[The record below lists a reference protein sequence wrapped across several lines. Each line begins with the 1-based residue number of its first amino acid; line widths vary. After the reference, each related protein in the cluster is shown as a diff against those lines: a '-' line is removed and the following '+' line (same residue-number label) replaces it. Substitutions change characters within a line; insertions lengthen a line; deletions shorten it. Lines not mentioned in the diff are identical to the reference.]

1 MKISVN
7 CGHTLVGADS
17 NGREGILNRSVGNKV
32 IDKLRKQGYSVNNST
47 VNSGISLSSVLN
59 KISTIANNSG
69 ADLFISIHHNC
80 CKGTG
85 SYILTYNGV
94 QSAYTRAILGQ
105 LHSFGYKNNGVV
117 ARPDLSVLRKT
128 TMKSMLIEVCF
139 YDNKNDMSM
148 WNAEKISDAIVK
160 GIDPTYTGITTTS
173 EPSVYEVEKAE
184 ENRIALA
191 LAQIKKQE
199 AIDKALAVKERAIAN
214 ASHDENAIQKAEQII
229 ESRAIKLA
237 KQKADIIKQEN
248 ALKKKKAQAKPKPK
262 AQTQKQKQTTTP
274 PTDTTKKRLVFEG
287 ITITLIALV
296 IYLYNGYIEKS
307 ELGVEG
313 L

>member
-1 MKISVN
+1 MKISIN

-17 NGREGILNRSVGNKV
+17 NGREGILNRSIGNKV
-32 IDKLRKQGYSVNNST
+32 IDKLRKQGYEVNNST
-47 VNSGISLSSVLN
+47 VNSGISTSSVLN
-59 KISTIANNSG
+59 KINTIANNSG

-117 ARPDLSVLRKT
+117 ARPDLSVLRNT
-128 TMKSMLIEVCF
+128 EMSAMIIETCF
-139 YDNKNDMSM
+139 YDNKSDMGI
-148 WNAEKISDAIVK
+148 WNAEKISDSIVK
-160 GIDPTYTGITTTS
+160 GIDPTYTATVTTS

-184 ENRIALA
+184 ENRIAIA
-191 LAQIKKQE
+191 KAQIKKQE
-199 AIDKALAVKERAIAN
+199 AIDQALAVKERAIAN
-214 ASHDENAIQKAEQII
+214 ATHDENAIQKAEQII
-229 ESRAIKLA
+229 ENRAIKLA
-237 KQKADIIKQEN
+237 KQKAQNLKDEN

-262 AQTQKQKQTTTP
+262 TQTQKQTIPT
-274 PTDTTKKRLVFEG
+274 TDTTKKRLVFEG
-287 ITITLIALV
+287 ITITLIAIV
-296 IYLYNGYIEKS
+296 IYIYNGYIEKS
-307 ELGVEG
+307 TSGLEG